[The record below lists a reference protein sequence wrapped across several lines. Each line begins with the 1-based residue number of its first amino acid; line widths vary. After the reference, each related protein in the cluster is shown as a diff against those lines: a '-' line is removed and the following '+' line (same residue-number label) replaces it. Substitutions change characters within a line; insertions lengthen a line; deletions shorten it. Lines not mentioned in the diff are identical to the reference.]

1 MVIGL
6 NHAGV
11 VVKDLEKA
19 VAFYR
24 DVIGLEVM
32 ERLDRTGPEIDQVVG
47 YENSRL
53 LIAKMNAPGEDHL
66 VELIQYASPEPLQ
79 RHSEERSQIG
89 ASHIAFFV
97 DDIND
102 KFNAIVAAGGVQLN
116 PPTSYPDGRIV
127 CYLQDPDRNW
137 VELIQPV

>member
-1 MVIGL
+1 MGIRL

-11 VVKDLEKA
+11 VVRDLEKA
-19 VAFYR
+19 VTFYR

-32 ERLDRTGPEIDQVVG
+32 ERLDRIGPEIDQVVG

-53 LIAKMNAPGEDHL
+53 LIAKMNAPTEEHL
-66 VELIQYASPEPLQ
+66 VELIQYVRPEPLQ

-97 DDIND
+97 DDINEPINGIMGLRQRVD
-102 KFNAIVAAGGVQLN
+102 ED
-116 PPTSYPDGRIV
+116 S
-127 CYLQDPDRNW
+127 
-137 VELIQPV
+137 

>member
-1 MVIGL
+1 MGIRL

-11 VVKDLEKA
+11 VVRDLEKA
-19 VAFYR
+19 VTFYR

-32 ERLDRTGPEIDQVVG
+32 ERLDRIGPEIDQVVG

-53 LIAKMNAPGEDHL
+53 LIAKMNAPSEDHL
-66 VELIQYASPEPLQ
+66 VELIQYVRPEPLQ

-97 DDIND
+97 DDIDD
-102 KFNAIVAAGGVQLN
+102 KFNAI
-116 PPTSYPDGRIV
+116 
-127 CYLQDPDRNW
+127 
-137 VELIQPV
+137 

>member
-32 ERLDRTGPEIDQVVG
+32 ERLDRTGPELDQVVG

-53 LIAKMNAPGEDHL
+53 LLAK
-66 VELIQYASPEPLQ
+66 
-79 RHSEERSQIG
+79 
-89 ASHIAFFV
+89 
-97 DDIND
+97 
-102 KFNAIVAAGGVQLN
+102 
-116 PPTSYPDGRIV
+116 
-127 CYLQDPDRNW
+127 
-137 VELIQPV
+137 